1 MGFRRFA
8 AIACA
13 ALAVTP
19 GALGGVHE
27 KLAVVPHGWAEA
39 KSPVD
44 SVTATFTIALQREF
58 EGLEQHLL
66 DLSTPGSP
74 NYGKWLDR
82 DAVEALYPPPANASS
97 KVVEWLRQNGISN
110 YKVDGA
116 FIDFS
121 APVETVNTALD
132 ASYQLYRNSGVT
144 KLRTLSYSIPDDLQS
159 FVAFVD
165 PGTFFGR
172 VPGPRVLAPTKTKR
186 APTPSNTTVDA
197 SCQTSITPKC
207 LHQLYNIAGYQADP
221 KSGSRLGFGSFLN
234 ESALYSDLAE
244 YERFFGIPSQNFTK
258 VLIAN
263 GTDDQ
268 DASHGNFGEANLD
281 VQNLVGVARPLP
293 VTEFITGGSPPFIP
307 TLGQPTPA
315 DNQNEPY
322 VPYYRFLL
330 SKTNDELPQV
340 ISNSYGDQEDGVPLD
355 YAKLTCNLV
364 GLLGLRG
371 ITTIFSS
378 GDGGLGGSCLAAD
391 FKTVQFGSVFP
402 ASCPYLT
409 SIGGTSNSTPEVA
422 WDGSS
427 GGFSNYFE
435 QPPWQKATIDNHIK
449 TQVSNETYSYYGQYT
464 NWKGR
469 ASPDISAHSLDPYF
483 QVIYDGKPDGS
494 GGTSASAPVVA
505 GIVGLLNDA
514 RLRAGKPALGWLNP
528 LIYGVAKDTFVDITG
543 GYTTGCDSR
552 TSGAGHVP
560 WARWNATVGWDP
572 TTGFGTPD
580 FQKLKDLV
588 LGI

>member
-1 MGFRRFA
+1 
-8 AIACA
+8 
-13 ALAVTP
+13 
-19 GALGGVHE
+19 
-27 KLAVVPHGWAEA
+27 
-39 KSPVD
+39 
-44 SVTATFTIALQREF
+44 
-58 EGLEQHLL
+58 LEQKLL

-82 DAVEALYPPPANASS
+82 DAVEALYPPPANATS
-97 KVVEWLRQNGISN
+97 KVVEWLQHNGISN

-121 APVETVNTALD
+121 ADVETVNTVLD
-132 ASYQLYRNSGVT
+132 ASYQLYRNSGVA

-159 FVAFVD
+159 LVAFVD

-172 VPGPRVLAPTKTKR
+172 LPASPVR
-186 APTPSNTTVDA
+186 APSKTRRADTPSNTTVDA

-207 LHQLYNIAGYQADP
+207 LNQLYHIGEYQPDP
-221 KSGSRLGFGSFLN
+221 KYGSRIGFGSFLN
-234 ESALYSDLAE
+234 ESALYADLTE

-268 DASHGNFGEANLD
+268 DPAHGGYGEADLD
-281 VQNLVGVARPLP
+281 VQNIVGVAHPLP

-315 DNQNEPY
+315 DNNNEPY
-322 VPYYRFLL
+322 VPYYRYLL
-330 SKTNDELPQV
+330 SKKNDELPQV

-378 GDGGLGGSCLAAD
+378 GDGGLGGACLAPD
-391 FKTVQFGSVFP
+391 YKTVEFDSVFP

-409 SIGGTSNSTPEVA
+409 AIGGTSNSTPEIA

-427 GGFSNYFE
+427 GGFSRYFD
-435 QPPWQKATIDNHIK
+435 QPSWQKATIDNYIK
-449 TQVSNETYSYYGQYT
+449 TQVSNETYAYYGKYT
-464 NWKGR
+464 NWAGR
-469 ASPDISAHSLDPYF
+469 AFPDVSAHSLDPYF
-483 QVIYDGKPDGS
+483 QVIYAGKPDGS
-494 GGTSASAPVVA
+494 GGTSAAAPVWA

-514 RLRAGKPALGWLNP
+514 RLRAGKPTLGWLNP
-528 LIYGVAKDTFVDITG
+528 LIYGLAKDTFIDITG
-543 GYTTGCDSR
+543 GYTTGCSAR
-552 TSGAGHVP
+552 GGGIVP
-560 WARWNATVGWDP
+560 GARWNATVGWDP
-572 TTGFGTPD
+572 TTGFGTPS
-580 FQKLKDLV
+580 FQKLRELV
-588 LGI
+588 LTF